1 MRFCLER
8 LGALDKNGDYG
19 EFGARYRARGP
30 SGRGG
35 SASDGPRQQ
44 MGPSA
49 KTHSDDVSPH
59 LPLRNRPFGGG
70 IFLGRLAATK
80 LTKSLFSVRDAADF
94 YMLFKFSNYSALISP
109 FSPIASITYGRRFFT
124 YKYNIS
130 AKKI

>member
-1 MRFCLER
+1 MYSNRVVSGAFLKNCLER
-8 LGALDKNGDYG
+8 LGTLDKNGDYG

-70 IFLGRLAATK
+70 IFGV
-80 LTKSLFSVRDAADF
+80 SVEYGAVGAHPLDFRDF
-94 YMLFKFSNYSALISP
+94 
-109 FSPIASITYGRRFFT
+109 
-124 YKYNIS
+124 
-130 AKKI
+130 